1 MNELQKQIANEL
13 NQNVTGT
20 LDQPVLE
27 SNDQQQILLQ
37 EFFPNQPTPISEPG
51 SGAYAEPQKL
61 RTLLGQGVAL
71 GFGDEIEAFARS
83 LLDDN
88 VSYEQIRD
96 EIRKKVTDYAVQNP
110 SEAAMLEITG
120 AIAPSVALV
129 FGNPLAAMNSI
140 KNIFTTARTIF
151 RQGSKSSSGSIAQT
165 ANRAGLEGGVYA
177 VGKQDEDLGLKNAVS
192 DFGGGYAFSAPTA
205 GAFAL
210 TGQGASSLYN
220 AMMKK
225 LKKDKLA
232 DPVLAELQEMARKTG
247 MTPEEIVERV
257 ARGEIMSENATLL
270 AYIKKTLSDSGK
282 PQKDFMDTVGSRPAK
297 TRRDLKEAMEE
308 NLSIAKGVK
317 DEESLITIYNQ
328 SQDEIKE
335 FESKLYKNVFSNK
348 DEVSYGVL
356 GAMDKAMRNVPDFM
370 ETLNTKYN
378 LEDSLVPLLKREN
391 GVLKMVRVP
400 TIEDAEITRRLLQK
414 VVKKAFNDGN
424 PNATALAK
432 VHTDLKNQLDISSE
446 DLRLVRDNAHN
457 IRQSREGYQLGNKL
471 LGGSQ
476 DAKPDAVKEFIR
488 LHGDKPGVMES
499 LQIGF
504 TQALRNA
511 DNNTPINNLARDDSN
526 LRQIASLLFPEDVL
540 ENLIEKAQIAAK
552 SQRVIS
558 KYPEDAGSITQPLQ
572 AAEAST
578 GVAASVARGDV
589 AGAAAQS
596 TNYIVRMLKNRGLQS
611 QEIDKIV
618 EVLVTENPDVVQKAL
633 IDDVSMNTLNR
644 LIDSLLY
651 NTGRITGTVTG
662 ASAGANL
669 QEEKDPIGNS
679 GVLDYIEVLGKHA
692 LNLMEQ

>member
-1 MNELQKQIANEL
+1 
-13 NQNVTGT
+13 
-20 LDQPVLE
+20 
-27 SNDQQQILLQ
+27 
-37 EFFPNQPTPISEPG
+37 
-51 SGAYAEPQKL
+51 
-61 RTLLGQGVAL
+61 
-71 GFGDEIEAFARS
+71 
-83 LLDDN
+83 
-88 VSYEQIRD
+88 
-96 EIRKKVTDYAVQNP
+96 
-110 SEAAMLEITG
+110 
-120 AIAPSVALV
+120 
-129 FGNPLAAMNSI
+129 
-140 KNIFTTARTIF
+140 
-151 RQGSKSSSGSIAQT
+151 
-165 ANRAGLEGGVYA
+165 
-177 VGKQDEDLGLKNAVS
+177 
-192 DFGGGYAFSAPTA
+192 
-205 GAFAL
+205 
-210 TGQGASSLYN
+210 
-220 AMMKK
+220 
-225 LKKDKLA
+225 
-232 DPVLAELQEMARKTG
+232 
-247 MTPEEIVERV
+247 
-257 ARGEIMSENATLL
+257 
-270 AYIKKTLSDSGK
+270 
-282 PQKDFMDTVGSRPAK
+282 
-297 TRRDLKEAMEE
+297 
-308 NLSIAKGVK
+308 
-317 DEESLITIYNQ
+317 
-328 SQDEIKE
+328 
-335 FESKLYKNVFSNK
+335 
-348 DEVSYGVL
+348 
-356 GAMDKAMRNVPDFM
+356 M

-400 TIEDAEITRRLLQK
+400 TLEDAEITRRLLQK
-414 VVKKAFNDGN
+414 VVKKAFNDNN
-424 PNATALAK
+424 PNATGLAK

-457 IRQSREGYQLGNKL
+457 IRQSREGYKLGNKL

-589 AGAAAQS
+589 AGAAAQG

-692 LNLMEQ
+692 LNLME